1 MRVAAVPPA
10 SQVRWPSRL
19 ALWASARGLRARW
32 RRVYFRWCFCNR
44 ITSPYRCF
52 LVFYSAFHRQAFA
65 PAASLGDC
73 LPPAAAKK
81 SPKSDPRAQD
91 RLSPTRMLEEP
102 ASARGSSL
110 KAQRAQSLAT
120 WHSGRRIVSANHLPA
135 FFNVFDL
142 LADLTSLSMEH
153 HLRQR

>member
-32 RRVYFRWCFCNR
+32 RQVYFGWCFCCG
-44 ITSPYRCF
+44 ISMPYRCF
-52 LVFYSAFHRQAFA
+52 LVFYRAVHRQDFA
-65 PAASLGDC
+65 PAACLGPC

-81 SPKSDPRAQD
+81 WLKSDPRRQD
-91 RLSPTRMLEEP
+91 ILSPTRMLEEP

-110 KAQRAQSLAT
+110 KAQRVESLAA
-120 WHSGRRIVSANHLPA
+120 WRSGRRVPPANHLPA